1 MKIIETFPR
10 PVRVIENQWVRASD
24 GCRLALRIWL
34 PEDSEDNPVPAILEC
49 IPYRKRDFT
58 RMRDEPMHHYFA
70 GHGYAA
76 VRMDLR
82 GSGDSDGL
90 LEDEY
95 LEQEHDDVLEVIQWL
110 AAQPW
115 CSGSVGMM
123 GISWGG
129 FNALQVAARRPQ
141 ALKAIL
147 TLCSTD
153 DRYTDDAHYQGG
165 CLLNENLSWGSVFLS
180 CAASPPDPEIVG
192 DRWRD
197 IWRHRLE
204 NAVLYPGVWMRHP
217 HRDKYW
223 RHGSVCEDYD
233 AIECAV
239 YAVGGW
245 ADGYSNA
252 IPRLMA
258 GLSAPRKALIGPWS
272 HAFPHEG
279 LPGPGIGFFQEA
291 LRWWDYWLK
300 GIDTG
305 IMDEPMIRA
314 WLAEYIPPA
323 PSHLEVPGRWVAEE
337 QWPSPRIQLRHWYLN
352 PLLLDEAP
360 GPETPVTCASPQ
372 TTGLGAGDWYGFGAE
387 GESPTDQ
394 REDDSKS
401 LTFDSEVLA
410 ETVEILGAPVVELEL
425 TVDRRVA
432 NVIVR
437 LNDVAPDGASARVSW
452 GALNLTHRHSHT
464 HPEAVEP
471 GKRYRVT
478 VQLNDVGHAFAPGHV
493 IRVAVST
500 CYWPVIW
507 PAPRPLTLTL
517 FTGVSRLGLP
527 VRPPGPDDASLPE
540 FDPPERAAQPD
551 HTHLEPGTLER
562 VIERDL
568 TTNETVY
575 RVFGNDART
584 RLEDIDLAVSYA
596 ISKTYRIHEY
606 DPSAAEVVIEQTT
619 VHSRNERS
627 VRLECLTRLTA
638 EPEWFRL
645 RASLRTWI
653 DDEPFV
659 DRDWDEWIPRLL
671 V

>member
-1 MKIIETFPR
+1 MRVIETFPR
-10 PVRVIENQWVRASD
+10 PVRVIENEWVIASD

-34 PEDSEDNPVPAILEC
+34 PEDAESDPVPAILEC

-90 LEDEY
+90 IEDEY
-95 LEQEHDDVLEVIQWL
+95 LEQEHDDVLEVIEWL
-110 AAQPW
+110 TAQPW
-115 CSGSVGMM
+115 CSGSIGMM

-129 FNALQVAARRPQ
+129 FNALQVAARRPS

-197 IWRHRLE
+197 MWRQRLE
-204 NAVLYPGVWMRHP
+204 NAVLYPGIWMRHP
-217 HRDKYW
+217 HRDDYW
-223 RHGSVCEDYD
+223 EHGSVCEDYT

-272 HAFPHEG
+272 HAFPHNG
-279 LPGPGIGFFQEA
+279 LPGPSIGFFQEA
-291 LRWWDYWLK
+291 LRWWDFWLK
-300 GIDTG
+300 SIDTG

-314 WLAEYIPPA
+314 WLAEYTPPA
-323 PSHLEVPGRWVAEE
+323 PSHAEIPGRWVAER
-337 QWPSPRIQLRHWYLN
+337 QWPSPRIQFRHWYLN
-352 PLLLDEAP
+352 PLTLDDQ
-360 GPETPVTCASPQ
+360 PEPEKLISRSSPQ
-372 TTGLGAGDWYGFGAE
+372 TTGLSAGDWYGFGAE

-394 REDDSKS
+394 REDDGKS
-401 LTFDSEVLA
+401 LTFNSAPLT
-410 ETVEILGAPVVELEL
+410 ETVEILGSPEVELEL
-425 TVDRRVA
+425 AVDRPVA
-432 NVIVR
+432 NIIVR
-437 LNDVAPDGASARVSW
+437 LNDVAPDGASSRVSW
-452 GALNLTHRHSHT
+452 GALNLAHRNSHA
-464 HPEAVEP
+464 HPEPVEP
-471 GKRYRVT
+471 GRRYRVT
-478 VQLNDVGHAFAPGHV
+478 VRLNDVGYAFAPGHV
-493 IRVAVST
+493 IRVAIST

-507 PAPRPLTLTL
+507 PAPEPVCLTL
-517 FTGVSRLGLP
+517 FTGNGRLILP
-527 VRPPGPDDASLPE
+527 VRPPSADDKSLKE
-540 FDPPERAAQPD
+540 FEPPERAPKPV
-551 HTHLEPGTLER
+551 HTHLAPGTLNR

-568 TTNETVY
+568 TTNQTIY
-575 RVFGNDART
+575 RVSGKDART
-584 RLEDIDLAVSYA
+584 WLEDIDLAVSYA
-596 ISKTYRIHEY
+596 ISKQYRIHEY

-619 VHSRNERS
+619 VHSRNERA

-638 EPEWFRL
+638 EPDRFRL

-653 DDEPFV
+653 DDESFV
-659 DRDWDEWIPRLL
+659 DRHWDEWIERKLL
-671 V
+671 